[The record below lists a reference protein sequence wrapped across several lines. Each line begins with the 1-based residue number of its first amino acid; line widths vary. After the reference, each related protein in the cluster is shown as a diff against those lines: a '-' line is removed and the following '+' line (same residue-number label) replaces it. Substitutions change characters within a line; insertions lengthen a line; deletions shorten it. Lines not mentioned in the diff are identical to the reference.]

1 MRTRTG
7 GIRKVAYMQIGVLA
21 SSGPVIALCGLS
33 LGRLLSRVPPC
44 VENGGFRVI
53 PG

>member
-1 MRTRTG
+1 MSTWTG
-7 GIRKVAYMQIGVLA
+7 GIRKVAYVQIGVLA

-33 LGRLLSRVPPC
+33 LCRLLSHVPPC
-44 VENGGFRVI
+44 VENEGLMAI